1 MHRRLSVSSACDL
14 GSASARDTVALRE
27 QQSHTD
33 LSLGRFV
40 SYLGKKHFCNV
51 PEGNTLLTSYFV
63 QKCANVFYLRDS
75 H

>member
-1 MHRRLSVSSACDL
+1 MVVDGLMLVIFVGVFHV
-14 GSASARDTVALRE
+14 
-27 QQSHTD
+27 SHTD

-40 SYLGKKHFCNV
+40 SYLGKLHFCNV